1 MVKVKTGAMNVTNE
15 INVLMGIN
23 KEQFKQIVM
32 LPQGEFK
39 RLLLAD
45 SKEREGIFR
54 KIFSTYTY
62 EKMQSLLNDKASTL
76 RKELKSPRDRVRTN
90 VKNIKRKEAYKY

>member
-1 MVKVKTGAMNVTNE
+1 MVLPDGKVKTGAMNVTNE
-15 INVLMGIN
+15 INVLMGIIKN
-23 KEQFKQIVM
+23 SSSKLSCYLKEQ
-32 LPQGEFK
+32 FK

-76 RKELKSPRDRVRTN
+76 RKELKSP
-90 VKNIKRKEAYKY
+90 KIELEQM